1 MITSSSPVA
10 PNAPDFDP
18 AAPSPQGYPDREA
31 HRDADFKS
39 GFVALLGRSNSG
51 KSTLLNS
58 LVGSK
63 IAITTPKAQTTRDLI
78 QGVIH
83 DPRGQAVL
91 IDTPGFFHKAHDALT
106 AKMTQKA
113 KNSIDG
119 ADLVL
124 YIVDPEKEIKEE
136 ESTLL
141 AWIKNLK
148 LPKILVIN
156 KIDVYK
162 PRFLEDYR
170 DLAEYFSETIEVS
183 AHKKQHLKPLKDLI
197 FKYLPEGQPYYPD
210 YQLTSMENKTW
221 FAELIREKVFLLMG
235 EEIPYHIKVDVS
247 EITKRDNG
255 LLFIK
260 ADILTARLGH
270 KKMLIGAG
278 GKRIKQIGSLV
289 RKELEQILD
298 NKVYLELEVQVK
310 ENWVEDFE

>member
-1 MITSSSPVA
+1 MITSST
-10 PNAPDFDP
+10 P
-18 AAPSPQGYPDREA
+18 AENSITPTS
-31 HRDADFKS
+31 FKS

-58 LVGSK
+58 LVGTK
-63 IAITTPKAQTTRDLI
+63 VAITTPKAQTTRDLI

-83 DPRGQAVL
+83 DERGQAVL
-91 IDTPGFFHKAHDALT
+91 IDTPGFFHKAHDVLT

-113 KNSIDG
+113 KESVSG
-119 ADLVL
+119 ADLIL
-124 YIVDPEKEIKEE
+124 YVVDPEKEIKEE

-162 PRFLEDYR
+162 PRFLGDYQ
-170 DLAEYFSETIEVS
+170 DLAEYFDETIEVS
-183 AHKKQHLKPLKDLI
+183 AAKKKHLKPLKDLI
-197 FKYLPEGQPYYPD
+197 FKYLPVGEPYYPD
-210 YQLTSMENKTW
+210 YQMTSMENKTW

-247 EITKRDNG
+247 EIARRDNG
-255 LLFIK
+255 LIFIK

-278 GKRIKQIGSLV
+278 GRRIKQIGSLV

-298 NKVYLELEVQVK
+298 NKVYLELEVLVK